1 MDFKYPEEFLKF
13 NKKLFESQ
21 KSPYP
26 ENGWGA
32 NDYVWRLEHDNDDQG
47 LLIKNYYFPPLRAKE
62 DLIIAANHG
71 IIPSFRVTQMDPING
86 NLFAQAKPA
95 SQWRYDEL
103 NRIFRAGFG
112 KWTQESVFQAL
123 LDQKNRTNGDQV
135 GGSISVINTRTKIIT
150 SLSGHY
156 GDKLVSVTYDQYFS
170 GALTIQRKNRDASQT
185 KQQIQIKQADKKY
198 DLKEGKEIK
207 EKLSQVDNS
216 IDKLLKESKKVV
228 KTEDSRIYSE
238 SFARRKYDDDHK
250 NDKKEKKKVDHKEE
264 KEDDDHK
271 DDDKDDKED
280 DHKDDKE
287 DEKKDDH
294 DDEEEEKD
302 DKDDEKDKK
311 DDKKDKED
319 EKERRS

>member
-1 MDFKYPEEFLKF
+1 MSEKKPTNAMTTYVIPNMRSLLPSQKYVEQHCPYNKFWRNGVYIRGMDFKYPEEFLKF

-170 GALTIQRKNRDASQT
+170 GALTIQRKKIET
-185 KQQIQIKQADKKY
+185 LPKQNNKFKSN
-198 DLKEGKEIK
+198 
-207 EKLSQVDNS
+207 KLIRSMIS
-216 IDKLLKESKKVV
+216 
-228 KTEDSRIYSE
+228 
-238 SFARRKYDDDHK
+238 
-250 NDKKEKKKVDHKEE
+250 KKEKKSRKNYLKLTIQLTNY
-264 KEDDDHK
+264 
-271 DDDKDDKED
+271 
-280 DHKDDKE
+280 
-287 DEKKDDH
+287 
-294 DDEEEEKD
+294 
-302 DKDDEKDKK
+302 
-311 DDKKDKED
+311 
-319 EKERRS
+319 